1 MPQYVAPVRDV
12 RFVLDHV
19 LRLDRYSNL
28 PGFEN
33 AAPEVVNAILE
44 EGGKFMAEVLFPLNR
59 CGDEQGLSLI
69 PISEPT
75 RLRLISYAV
84 FCL

>member
-1 MPQYVAPVRDV
+1 MPQYAAPVRDV

-19 LRLDRYSNL
+19 IGLDRYSNL

-33 AAPEVVNAILE
+33 ATPDMVNAILE

-59 CGDEQGLSLI
+59 VGDEQGC
-69 PISEPT
+69 T
-75 RLRLISYAV
+75 RHADGTVRTPDGFKAAY
-84 FCL
+84 